1 MSRFNPL
8 KRISNHIIVT
18 RKGKILL
25 ILPLNL
31 LVILLA
37 KRVIKIIPGRVP
49 KPKKKRVNAANV
61 GVPVT
66 TEVIKAV

>member
-8 KRISNHIIVT
+8 KRISNPIIVT

-31 LVILLA
+31 FVILLA

-49 KPKKKRVNAANV
+49 KPKKKRVNAEKV
-61 GVPVT
+61 GEPVIT
-66 TEVIKAV
+66 DVIKAV